1 MYENNYGYWAS
12 NEAGNIVVELPEP
25 IWFDKAGNEVA
36 GEKFSFGQK
45 TKYKIVKPE
54 QLLFVDKVGANTSQ

>member
-1 MYENNYGYWAS
+1 M
-12 NEAGNIVVELPEP
+12 VELPEP

-36 GEKFSFGQK
+36 GEKLSFGQK